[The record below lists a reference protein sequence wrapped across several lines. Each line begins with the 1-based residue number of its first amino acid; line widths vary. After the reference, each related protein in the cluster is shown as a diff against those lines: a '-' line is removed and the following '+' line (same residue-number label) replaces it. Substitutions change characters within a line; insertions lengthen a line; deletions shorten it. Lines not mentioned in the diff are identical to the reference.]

1 MNKKAL
7 FPMWDGKLL
16 LVVHVF
22 LKSDTVILRFFMSI
36 FHLFPC
42 NSSFFSFISM
52 MPIIE
57 AEIIGIM
64 IFHLKLIYDVIKQK
78 KHPSCR

>member
-22 LKSDTVILRFFMSI
+22 LKSDTVFLRFFMSI

-42 NSSFFSFISM
+42 NSSFFGYISM

-64 IFHLKLIYDVIKQK
+64 IFPFEIDLWRD
-78 KHPSCR
+78 